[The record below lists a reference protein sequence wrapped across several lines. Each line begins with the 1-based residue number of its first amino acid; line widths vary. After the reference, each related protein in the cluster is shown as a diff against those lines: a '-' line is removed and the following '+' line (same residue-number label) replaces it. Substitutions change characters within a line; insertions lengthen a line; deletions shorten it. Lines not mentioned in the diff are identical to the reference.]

1 MQRRR
6 IIIAFGVLLLSVTCL
21 QCVQVQ
27 LGTGTSKE
35 NPANATAASTNSS
48 ASSTSTTPTTE
59 TTGTTPT
66 VDQII
71 ERYLQALGGAQALSS
86 VQTIEAKGSFQ
97 MPESGLS
104 GNVTGYFKAPNKFA
118 LVIKSSDGEGVIRL
132 FDGERGWERT
142 VNADAGTQTRE
153 LRGLEL
159 QQLKL
164 SSDMLAVLKFRES
177 YSRLTL
183 KGRQKLEDKDAYVIE
198 AVSVLEKP
206 ETLYFDVQTGFLSRK
221 DFTEFSSRGERR
233 AETYLED
240 YKAIA
245 GANGAKA
252 AFTSTTF
259 YPDDPDSNYV
269 VEFKE
274 IRANAPLN
282 EQIFLPP
289 RR

>member
-1 MQRRR
+1 MQGRR
-6 IIIAFGVLLLSVTCL
+6 IIIAFAVLLVSVTCL

-27 LGTGTSKE
+27 LGTGKSKD
-35 NPANATAASTNSS
+35 NSTNATVASTNSS
-48 ASSTSTTPTTE
+48 ASSTATFSTE
-59 TTGTTPT
+59 TAGSSPT

-97 MPESGLS
+97 MPESGVS
-104 GNVTGYFKAPNKFA
+104 GTVTGYFKAPNKFA

-142 VNADAGTQTRE
+142 MNPDAGTQTRE

-164 SSDMLAVLKFRES
+164 SSDMLAVLKFREI

-183 KGRQKLEDKDAYVIE
+183 KGRQRLEDKEAYVIE
-198 AVSVLEKP
+198 AVSVLDKP

-240 YKAIA
+240 YKAIP

-274 IRANAPLN
+274 FKANAPLN

>member
-6 IIIAFGVLLLSVTCL
+6 IIIALAGLLSLTCL

-27 LGTGTSKE
+27 LGTDKYKSTNG
-35 NPANATAASTNSS
+35 PPASTNSS
-48 ASSTSTTPTTE
+48 TPSTVTKE
-59 TTGTTPT
+59 TTNSSPS
-66 VDQII
+66 VDEII
-71 ERYLQALGGAQALSS
+71 ARYIQALGGAEALGS
-86 VQTIEAKGSFQ
+86 VQTIEAKGTFE
-97 MPESGLS
+97 MPESDMS
-104 GNVTGYFKAPNKFA
+104 GTVTGYFKAPNKFA
-118 LVIKSSDGEGVIRL
+118 LVLKSSDGGGVIRL

-142 VNADAGTQTRE
+142 MNAEAGTQTRE
-153 LRGLEL
+153 LRDLEL

-164 SSDMLAVLKFRES
+164 SSNILAVLKFREI

-183 KGRQKLEDKDAYVIE
+183 KGRQKLEDKEAYVIE
-198 AVSVLEKP
+198 AVSVLGKP

-221 DFTEFSSRGERR
+221 DFAEFSSRGERR

-240 YKAIA
+240 YKAIP
-245 GANGAKA
+245 GTPGAKT

-274 IRANAPLN
+274 LKANVPLN